1 MSVKLG
7 NIPIEE
13 MHLGDVSIGKA
24 YLGDVLV
31 YRKGEVA
38 PYLEIEPEIIWV
50 VPDWAVDNEVFSNT
64 TWNIN

>member
-7 NIPIEE
+7 NIHIGDL
-13 MHLGDVSIGKA
+13 HLVDASIGRA

-31 YRKGEVA
+31 YEKNVA

-50 VPDWAVDNEVFSNT
+50 VPDWSVDNEVFSNT